1 MLLALVGFAA
11 VTQVRSNQVDD
22 TYAGLREQD
31 LIDILNG
38 LAGTSQRAEAE
49 NVDDIRLPAAP
60 ERVLRDV
67 IELDAE
73 PYGGPAQE
81 GSSP

>member
-1 MLLALVGFAA
+1 
-11 VTQVRSNQVDD
+11 
-22 TYAGLREQD
+22 
-31 LIDILNG
+31 
-38 LAGTSQRAEAE
+38 
-49 NVDDIRLPAAP
+49 LPAAP

-67 IELDAE
+67 IGLDAE